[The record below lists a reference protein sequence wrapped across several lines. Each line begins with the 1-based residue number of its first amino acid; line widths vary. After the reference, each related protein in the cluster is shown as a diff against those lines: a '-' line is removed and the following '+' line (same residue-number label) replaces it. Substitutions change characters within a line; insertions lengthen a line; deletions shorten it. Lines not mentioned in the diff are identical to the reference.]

1 MSKRIVITG
10 LGCIS
15 PVGNDVPTTWQSLR
29 DGKSGAG
36 PLTRYDATEFK
47 TKIAA
52 EVKDFDG
59 KDIFGYREARRLDP
73 YAQYAIASSLEAQE
87 DAGLKIDDQNR
98 TKIGVVIG
106 SGIGGMTTLFRELKV
121 FDEKG
126 PRRVSPFMVP
136 MMIADSAGSLVAIRL
151 GIRGPNMAVVTAC
164 ATGTNAVGEA
174 AEIIRRDHADVM
186 FAGGSDSV
194 FLPVAMAS
202 LSTMTAL
209 SKRNDEPKRASRPFD
224 LNRDGFVMGEGAG
237 VLLLES
243 LEHAQERGA
252 RILAEVTGY
261 GFTNDAFHISAPAEN
276 GSGAAECMQQALDR
290 AGLDVTD
297 IDYINAHGTS
307 TALNDKS
314 ETAAIKTVFGEQ
326 AYNTPISSIKSMTG
340 HMLGA
345 AGALEAIV
353 CVKVLQ
359 DSVLPPTINYETPDP
374 ECDLDYVPNSA
385 RTAQVKH
392 IMSNSFG
399 FGGHNATIIISQY
412 SEYGV

>member
-1 MSKRIVITG
+1 MSKRVVITG

-15 PVGNDVPTTWQSLR
+15 PVGNDVPTTWQSLI

-36 PLTRYDATEFK
+36 PLTRYDTSGFK
-47 TKIAA
+47 TKISA
-52 EVKDFDG
+52 EVKNFDG
-59 KDIFGYREARRLDP
+59 KDIFGYRESRRLDP
-73 YAQYAIASSLEAQE
+73 YARYAIASTLEAQE
-87 DAGLKIDDQNR
+87 NAGLKIDDQNR

-106 SGIGGMTTLFRELKV
+106 TGIGGMSTLFRELKI

-126 PRRVSPFMVP
+126 PRAVSPFMVP

-164 ATGTNAVGEA
+164 ATGTNAIGEA
-174 AEIIRRDHADVM
+174 SEIIRRDHADVM

-202 LSTMTAL
+202 LSRMTAL
-209 SKRNDEPKRASRPFD
+209 SKRNDEPERASRPFD
-224 LNRDGFVMGEGAG
+224 LDRDGFVMGEGAG
-237 VLLLES
+237 VLVLES

-252 RILAEVTGY
+252 RILAEITGY
-261 GFTNDAFHISAPAEN
+261 GCTNDAFHISAPAEN

-290 AGLDVTD
+290 AGLSVSD

-307 TALNDKS
+307 TLLNDKS

-326 AYNTPISSIKSMTG
+326 AYNIPISSTKSMTG

-353 CVKVLQ
+353 CVKTLQ
-359 DSVLPPTINYETPDP
+359 DGILPPTINYETPDP
-374 ECDLDYVPNSA
+374 ECDLDYVPNTA
-385 RTAQVKH
+385 RSVQVKH
-392 IMSNSFG
+392 VMSNSFG

-412 SEYGV
+412 SENSV